1 MYKNEHKFPYRWTKK
16 DANFTKDKG
25 KVMSCFCCG
34 GGSSFGYKLAGYDV
48 VACNE
53 IDPKV
58 MKMYLKNHDVKYS
71 FNCDI
76 RELIANINMGG
87 HIMKEELHNL
97 DILDASFPCSVFS
110 IAGDRQ
116 KAWGKEKVFREGQ
129 KAQRLDDLAFYSI
142 ALAKELQPKVVVFE
156 NVQGLLQGEAIE
168 YVKEIYSQMDNAGYI
183 LQHWLL
189 NARNMGVPQNR
200 PRVFFLGLRKDLC
213 KPFMVQKD
221 LFERVPKIDMDF
233 NEKEIVLDEFSDYS
247 GRIEN
252 GIAKSHAAD
261 AFCIAKNVHARKLD
275 SFFMCRCVPR
285 HTRALHVAN
294 PKKGGIRRS
303 TIASHKIGK
312 SRFQRFDMVRWKGK
326 ECFIFGSSN
335 GNQVVLRTAN
345 TEKVHNSAK
354 INIKTIKFL
363 RRLRNNVLV
372 EEKASENYV
381 RI

>member
-58 MKMYLKNHDVKYS
+58 MKMYLKNHDVKYA

-76 RELIANINMGG
+76 RELITNINMGG

-142 ALAKELQPKVVVFE
+142 AFC
-156 NVQGLLQGEAIE
+156 I
-168 YVKEIYSQMDNAGYI
+168 
-183 LQHWLL
+183 
-189 NARNMGVPQNR
+189 
-200 PRVFFLGLRKDLC
+200 F
-213 KPFMVQKD
+213 
-221 LFERVPKIDMDF
+221 
-233 NEKEIVLDEFSDYS
+233 LDEIFPLRETSLS
-247 GRIEN
+247 VRTILV
-252 GIAKSHAAD
+252 GILLLCPLCETTIDTFLDLSSFGFPSSYVIVAIMILFKFTMYCGHFCAFAA
-261 AFCIAKNVHARKLD
+261 IL
-275 SFFMCRCVPR
+275 R
-285 HTRALHVAN
+285 HFYTLLV
-294 PKKGGIRRS
+294 
-303 TIASHKIGK
+303 
-312 SRFQRFDMVRWKGK
+312 D
-326 ECFIFGSSN
+326 C
-335 GNQVVLRTAN
+335 TAY
-345 TEKVHNSAK
+345 
-354 INIKTIKFL
+354 L
-363 RRLRNNVLV
+363 
-372 EEKASENYV
+372 
-381 RI
+381 

>member
-76 RELIANINMGG
+76 RELITNINMGG

-129 KAQRLDDLAFYSI
+129 KAQRLDDLAF
-142 ALAKELQPKVVVFE
+142 
-156 NVQGLLQGEAIE
+156 LL
-168 YVKEIYSQMDNAGYI
+168 Y
-183 LQHWLL
+183 
-189 NARNMGVPQNR
+189 
-200 PRVFFLGLRKDLC
+200 
-213 KPFMVQKD
+213 
-221 LFERVPKIDMDF
+221 
-233 NEKEIVLDEFSDYS
+233 
-247 GRIEN
+247 
-252 GIAKSHAAD
+252 
-261 AFCIAKNVHARKLD
+261 
-275 SFFMCRCVPR
+275 
-285 HTRALHVAN
+285 
-294 PKKGGIRRS
+294 
-303 TIASHKIGK
+303 
-312 SRFQRFDMVRWKGK
+312 
-326 ECFIFGSSN
+326 
-335 GNQVVLRTAN
+335 
-345 TEKVHNSAK
+345 
-354 INIKTIKFL
+354 
-363 RRLRNNVLV
+363 
-372 EEKASENYV
+372 
-381 RI
+381 

>member
-58 MKMYLKNHDVKYS
+58 MKMYLKNHDVKYA

-76 RELIANINMGG
+76 RELITNINMGG

-142 ALAKELQPKVVVFE
+142 DLAKELKPKVVVFE

-168 YVKEIYSQMDNAGYI
+168 YVKEIYRQMNDAGYI

-189 NARNMGVPQNR
+189 NARNMGVPPVMMANVATR
-200 PRVFFLGLRKDLC
+200 IWDCWLS
-213 KPFMVQKD
+213 
-221 LFERVPKIDMDF
+221 KIK
-233 NEKEIVLDEFSDYS
+233 KE
-247 GRIEN
+247 
-252 GIAKSHAAD
+252 
-261 AFCIAKNVHARKLD
+261 
-275 SFFMCRCVPR
+275 
-285 HTRALHVAN
+285 
-294 PKKGGIRRS
+294 
-303 TIASHKIGK
+303 
-312 SRFQRFDMVRWKGK
+312 
-326 ECFIFGSSN
+326 EC
-335 GNQVVLRTAN
+335 A
-345 TEKVHNSAK
+345 
-354 INIKTIKFL
+354 
-363 RRLRNNVLV
+363 
-372 EEKASENYV
+372 
-381 RI
+381 